1 MLTVKYVPQNTP
13 PVNNK
18 DRAKAVFKLFV
29 LGLKYVLMEAIFWF
43 VDKVKK
49 PVLALT
55 LVVLGV
61 LIGCVYGT
69 KIASTVA
76 SPEKVEEPEET
87 EKAKK
92 QKKTPP
98 VLNEAAMND
107 DAVKA
112 YILRFHN
119 VAQIEMQKFGIPA
132 SIQLAQGILE
142 SDCGESTLA
151 KNANNHFGIK
161 GAGTAGSYGA
171 KDDKWRLPNGKIT
184 HQKAKP
190 PGGKKEKSS
199 FAAYKTA
206 WESWRDHSE
215 LLSNRRYGKL
225 KKYGMDYEKWAHG
238 LQKCGY
244 ATDPK
249 YAEALLSKIRKYDLH
264 KYDNVATK

>member
-1 MLTVKYVPQNTP
+1 MLTVKYVPQTPP

-18 DRAKAVFKLFV
+18 DRAKAVFKLFI
-29 LGLKYVLMEAIFWF
+29 LGLKYVVVEAIFWF
-43 VDKVKK
+43 ITKVKK

-55 LVVLGV
+55 LIV
-61 LIGCVYGT
+61 IGALVGCMYGT
-69 KIASTVA
+69 KIANTVA
-76 SPEKVEEPEET
+76 SPEKVGEAE
-87 EKAKK
+87 K
-92 QKKTPP
+92 QKKAPP
-98 VLNEAAMND
+98 VLNEAAMSD

-112 YILRFHN
+112 YILRFHG
-119 VAQIEMQKFGIPA
+119 VAQLEMQKFGIPA
-132 SIQLAQGILE
+132 SIQLAQGLLE

-161 GAGTAGSYGA
+161 GKGTAGSYGA

-199 FAAYKTA
+199 FAAYNTA

-225 KKYGMDYEKWAHG
+225 KKHGLDYEKWAYG
-238 LQKCGY
+238 LKKCGY
-244 ATDPK
+244 ATDPR
-249 YAEALLSKIRKYDLH
+249 YAEALISKIRKYDLH
-264 KYDNVATK
+264 KYDVLK